1 MSVCDATIVPQR
13 QRNVLT
19 CFNEKVQIKNVKMET
34 LSICPPAC
42 PAPIL
47 EIVANTNLTY
57 NFVMAALNSSHK
69 LYGSCI

>member
-34 LSICPPAC
+34 FSIHPPTW

-47 EIVANTNLTY
+47 EIVTNTNLT
-57 NFVMAALNSSHK
+57 AL
-69 LYGSCI
+69 